1 MFTLPIFLTLST
13 LLQPK
18 KCPTREKNQIAKNE
32 RSSIQSSNKKYIE
45 HNWGKKLWRFP
56 IHEDYPYSYHP
67 CDFRHFSHKMSHEI
81 TIQLSR
87 GSPLDKT
94 KHRSRDCSHRRA
106 RICLICDLRRWPNEQ
121 AVGSRNLWW
130 IEMWPIKTNLWIFH
144 GFIPWY
150 VQKKSHCESHCE
162 WKSWI
167 CCNKCDGSWMI
178 YG

>member
-1 MFTLPIFLTLST
+1 MTPDDFPFFVHGCCLIALLNVHPANFPDPLT

-32 RSSIQSSNKKYIE
+32 RSRIQSSNKKYIE

-94 KHRSRDCSHRRA
+94 KHRSRDCSHRCA

-130 IEMWPIKTNLWIFH
+130 IEM
-144 GFIPWY
+144 
-150 VQKKSHCESHCE
+150 
-162 WKSWI
+162 
-167 CCNKCDGSWMI
+167 
-178 YG
+178 